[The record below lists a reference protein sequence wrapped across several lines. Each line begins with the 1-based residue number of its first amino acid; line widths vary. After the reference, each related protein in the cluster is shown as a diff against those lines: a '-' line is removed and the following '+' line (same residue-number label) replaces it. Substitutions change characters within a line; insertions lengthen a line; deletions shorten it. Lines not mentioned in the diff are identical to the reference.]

1 MIAIYIENGGFGAQY
16 AVPIG
21 GLIMEKYL
29 KGKIAPRK
37 KAIEE
42 RMLNSNLIIP
52 ETPKKEQ
59 HLKTAEE
66 SKTKKI
72 NLGIMNRQSELLKN
86 IDWLSIFLYTLLV
99 FMGWLNIYAAVYDE
113 SHSNILD
120 IDLKYGKQLL
130 WIGAAF
136 VLGIFILLT
145 DSKFFTAFSFV
156 IYGLTVGLL
165 AAVLVFGVESHG
177 ARSWFEIGGIRI
189 QPAEF
194 GKFATCLAI
203 ANVMSRH
210 GFKIMRFSSLA
221 LIGLLLAI
229 PAGLIVLQNDTG
241 SALVYSSFILVMYR
255 EGLHGSLL
263 LLCFIAIA
271 IFIFTLIYPP
281 IVVLSLIIAGTLIA
295 FLYYRQNKQEFYRII
310 IFLVSC
316 FLFLLFLQWLFEFN
330 IGNERLLLYAYLSTG
345 LIGIYF
351 IYKRKMKHILLVLLA
366 SWVCIGATVGVDYA
380 FEKLQPHQK
389 DRINNLLGIETDL
402 TGAGYNV
409 NQSKIAIGSGGL
421 LGKGFL
427 QGTQTKFNFVP
438 EQSTDFIFCTVGEE
452 WGFVGSAILIGLL
465 MAFILRII
473 YLAERQR
480 SDFSR
485 IYGYGVASIL
495 FFHVA
500 INIGMT
506 IGMAPVIGIPLPFFS
521 YGGSSLWAF
530 TILIFIFLR
539 LDANR
544 LQVFS

>member
-1 MIAIYIENGGFGAQY
+1 
-16 AVPIG
+16 
-21 GLIMEKYL
+21 
-29 KGKIAPRK
+29 
-37 KAIEE
+37 
-42 RMLNSNLIIP
+42 
-52 ETPKKEQ
+52 
-59 HLKTAEE
+59 
-66 SKTKKI
+66 
-72 NLGIMNRQSELLKN
+72 MNRKSELLKN
-86 IDWLSIFLYTLLV
+86 IDWLSVFLYAVLV
-99 FMGWLNIYAAVYDE
+99 FMGWINIYAAVYDE
-113 SHSNILD
+113 SHSSIF
-120 IDLKYGKQLL
+120 DLTTRYGKQFI
-130 WIGAAF
+130 WIGAAC
-136 VLGIFILLT
+136 VLAFFIMLT

-156 IYGLTVGLL
+156 IYGLVIGLL
-165 AAVLVFGVESHG
+165 AAVLVLGVESHG

-221 LIGLLLAI
+221 LIGLILAI
-229 PAGLIVLQNDTG
+229 PAGLIILQNDTG

-263 LLCFIAIA
+263 LLCFITVA
-271 IFIFTLIYPP
+271 IFVFTLIYPP
-281 IVVLSLIIAGTLIA
+281 VIVVSLIVIGSLIA
-295 FLYYRQNKQEFYRII
+295 FLYYRQNKQEFYR
-310 IFLVSC
+310 V
-316 FLFLLFLQWLFEFN
+316 FLFLTSVFLFMLFLRWLLE
-330 IGNERLLLYAYLSTG
+330 IPVEIERLLLFSYLLTC
-345 LIGIYF
+345 LVGIYY
-351 IYKRKMKHILLVLLA
+351 IYRRKMKHVMLVLLA
-366 SWVCIGATVGVDYA
+366 SWMCLGATVGVDYA

-421 LGKGFL
+421 SGKGFL

-452 WGFVGSAILIGLL
+452 WGFLGSTIVVVLL
-465 MAFILRII
+465 MVFILRIVR
-473 YLAERQR
+473 LSERQR

>member
-1 MIAIYIENGGFGAQY
+1 
-16 AVPIG
+16 
-21 GLIMEKYL
+21 
-29 KGKIAPRK
+29 
-37 KAIEE
+37 
-42 RMLNSNLIIP
+42 
-52 ETPKKEQ
+52 
-59 HLKTAEE
+59 
-66 SKTKKI
+66 
-72 NLGIMNRQSELLKN
+72 MNRQSELLKN

-316 FLFLLFLQWLFEFN
+316 FLFLLFLKWLFEFN

-438 EQSTDFIFCTVGEE
+438 EQSTDFIFCTVG
-452 WGFVGSAILIGLL
+452 SAILIGLL

>member
-1 MIAIYIENGGFGAQY
+1 M
-16 AVPIG
+16 
-21 GLIMEKYL
+21 
-29 KGKIAPRK
+29 
-37 KAIEE
+37 
-42 RMLNSNLIIP
+42 
-52 ETPKKEQ
+52 
-59 HLKTAEE
+59 
-66 SKTKKI
+66 
-72 NLGIMNRQSELLKN
+72 
-86 IDWLSIFLYTLLV
+86 
-99 FMGWLNIYAAVYDE
+99 
-113 SHSNILD
+113 D

-316 FLFLLFLQWLFEFN
+316 FLFLLFLKWLFEFN